1 MVNAVTRRA
10 QTIRW
15 TEQERALVL
24 DKAYKLMMNSRST
37 PFQAIKD
44 AQQALPPSRQRA
56 LNAAS
61 SAVDL
66 VAELKQRLYSGALPT
81 STEAPKA
88 APAPASAPA
97 PTVMRELTI
106 DELISALAS
115 KIAQQ
120 VAAQVQQQL
129 LEVDN
134 QFKVGKHDP
143 TYGSVRK
150 SKPRVIV
157 IGLLGDQVHNIDHE
171 FGSLFDL
178 KFIDT
183 DRAMGLTPPDAD
195 AYLLMKNFINHPLYH
210 KYRDFPNHVLVD
222 GGMTSLRTWLHK
234 TANEMIAKTN
244 QAATR
249 H

>member
-1 MVNAVTRRA
+1 MVNAVTPRA

-15 TEQERALVL
+15 TEAERNLVL
-24 DKAYKLMMNSRST
+24 DRAYTLMMNSRST

-44 AQQALPPSRQRA
+44 AQNILPASRQRA

-61 SAVDL
+61 SVVDL
-66 VAELKQRLYSGALPT
+66 TAELKKRLYSGALPQG
-81 STEAPKA
+81 APA
-88 APAPASAPA
+88 SAPAPAPA

-106 DELISALAS
+106 DELVNALAS

-120 VAAQVQQQL
+120 VAAQVKRQL

-134 QFKVGKHDP
+134 EFRVGKHDP
-143 TYGSVRK
+143 SYGSARK

-171 FGSLFDL
+171 FGSVFDL

-183 DRAMGLTPPDAD
+183 DRASGLTPPDAD

-210 KYRDFPNHVLVD
+210 KYRDFPNHVLID
-222 GGMTSLRTWLHK
+222 GGMTSLRTWFHK
-234 TANEMIAKTN
+234 TANELIAKTN
-244 QAATR
+244 QDATR